1 MKHTR
6 PTGTF
11 TARTA
16 AGREQIL
23 HIYTRFEDAATPE
36 DRYAVVAVGDEF
48 RTPEGLAVTRLAK
61 GAYQVA
67 QTGLRL
73 YSDDPDAP

>member
-1 MKHTR
+1 MKHVR
-6 PTGTF
+6 HTGTF
-11 TARTA
+11 TAHTA

-36 DRYAVVAVGDEF
+36 DRSAVVVVGDEF

-61 GAYQVA
+61 GEYRVA

-73 YSDDPDAP
+73 STDDPDAP

>member
-1 MKHTR
+1 MKHVR
-6 PTGTF
+6 HTGAF
-11 TARTA
+11 TARTPS
-16 AGREQIL
+16 GREQII

-36 DRYAVVAVGDEF
+36 DRSAVVAVGDEF

-61 GAYQVA
+61 GEYQVA

-73 YSDDPDAP
+73 HADDPEAP